1 MAGFIE
7 INGLSRSTRDVIVP
21 EDSWGPSFT
30 NFTNLPVF
38 IDDSGDGVLSLG
50 SRNLVYEDAGHWVFN
65 RGSYNI
71 VGSGF
76 EYMMEFRGGATAT
89 VVGGEGADRFSLTG
103 GQDGDINLIITDFTG
118 GEDYLEVGWGWG
130 YEDNPTELAAFE
142 QNLEVVHFGSGSNAQ
157 TQVFFTSKDD
167 EGGTAT
173 ILLNGHLEI
182 DFLDYRGGGY
192 QGDKWFSTEIHFFE
206 AETLNPPGGGFPLPT
221 PTPTPVPS
229 PIPAPAPTPITPAPI
244 TPTPSPSP
252 VNPPVTTPTFP
263 FPLPGSGSGSGG
275 KASSVVNG
283 TDQSEQLSGTAQAD
297 LILAEAGNDTINAS
311 QGSDTIEGG
320 EGMDIVRYSG
330 PSVTTT
336 LSRKASGEIAVS
348 RGSETDLLTGV
359 ERLQFSDT
367 WVAID
372 LNGNAGTAARV
383 IATAFGKA
391 YLNELTGVGIS
402 LVDGGYSGLD
412 LCELVVQLGLVP
424 TQTNAA
430 FVQQVFTNVAGRPPN
445 FIELPLYTR
454 LLDTGEY
461 TKATLMHLAANSPLA
476 EDIVWQSAIGFV
488 GLAYQPSLV

>member
-1 MAGFIE
+1 MSE
-7 INGLSRSTRDVIVP
+7 SVEVNGLSRSTRDVVVP
-21 EDSWGPSFT
+21 DGTWGPSFS
-30 NFTNLPVF
+30 NFSNLQVV
-38 IDDSGDGVLSLG
+38 IDDSLSGVLNLG
-50 SRNLVYEDAGHWVFN
+50 TRNLIYENSLQWKFN
-65 RGSYNI
+65 KGTYDVS
-71 VGSGF
+71 
-76 EYMMEFRGGATAT
+76 GGAKGEMFFFSGGVSAIASGGGGRNKFIL
-89 VVGGEGADRFSLTG
+89 VGGDDGGDVELTV
-103 GQDGDINLIITDFTG
+103 TDFSWENDT
-118 GEDYLEVGWGWG
+118 LEVAWGWG
-130 YEDNPTELAAFE
+130 YEPEISELALFE
-142 QNLEVVHFGSGSNAQ
+142 ESLQISHFGDGSNAQ
-157 TQVFFTSKDD
+157 TQVTFQSKDPGD
-167 EGGTAT
+167 GSAS
-173 ILLNGHLEI
+173 ILLSGHLEI
-182 DFLDYRGGGY
+182 DFIEFDGSGY
-192 QGDKWFSTEIHFFE
+192 QGNQWFQAAINFFE
-206 AETLNPPGGGFPLPT
+206 AETLNPPGGGLPVPT
-221 PTPTPVPS
+221 PAPS

-275 KASSVVNG
+275 KANSVVNG

-412 LCELVVQLGLVP
+412 LCELIVQLGLVP

-461 TKATLMHLAANSPLA
+461 TKATLMHLAANSPLV